1 MLLKDDLELILDQP
15 NADINDACDQGTT
28 ALINC
33 AAAQDEEGLEF
44 LLSRGADVN
53 IISQEEGSALYAAA

>member
-1 MLLKDDLELILDQP
+1 MLLKDDLELILDNQ
-15 NADINDACDQGTT
+15 ADINDACDQGTT